1 MTDDW
6 HIFGTYS
13 VTPKRSRTSRGA
25 TVDLPAPFGPATT
38 TTWGTRTGYAAAS
51 ARGRSVVSSAA
62 LVGPGPR
69 AARGSRSLEASRAR
83 RGVGRLSRAV
93 AEPHLDDD
101 RIVARALAR
110 GLLTPEQVAQ
120 ARAGG
125 SGTGLGQLVA
135 RGALRAN
142 DVVAL
147 AREVEASRPQTLGPW
162 RIESELGRGNFGAVY
177 KATREGWPL
186 PVALKVLLSDT
197 PDAETVARF
206 KLEAEIGAKL
216 EHPGIVRT
224 LDVDVAGGRLVFA
237 LELVPGQSLAGRLK
251 TGGPLPVAEACA
263 LVARLCRA
271 TAHAHARGVLHRD
284 LKPANVLL
292 DARTGWPRITDFG
305 LARDRSLARSLT
317 RSGDMLGS
325 PVYMSPEA
333 LEGRRD
339 LDPRTD
345 VYALGVMLHE
355 CLAGHVPY
363 LAQDL
368 PSLSALVCA
377 GRLAPLRGKVPG
389 VDAGLDRLL
398 AKALARDRA
407 ERFPTAEAMAAALE
421 ARAGHPAEDEST
433 PDAVRPRRARRG
445 GSRAIVGLVGLVGL
459 AGAAGLAV
467 LLRRAPEPAP
477 PVVPAATTT
486 TTGPPVAPPPPAPP
500 DVPGAVLA
508 VEETLAAWGA
518 ANGGWV
524 RPRLTGWADALEG
537 RAAVLA
543 TARDDDAAAAPA
555 RALVRLVGELARAV
569 RVGPDGPRVEAL
581 HALDEAGALLARVEP
596 RWRDL
601 AALEVARLEFDRGRF
616 GRAREVTRATVE
628 AAAAAPERPLDR
640 PTLELLYVAALIS
653 LWDGSDERFGPAALD
668 LSRRDPDGVV
678 GRKARAAVVRM
689 RDSAKGAELARDALK
704 LDEAD
709 VDATTTLIYTT
720 ALKEPAKA
728 VALAEGVVARVPDHA
743 RAWYALAR
751 ALHNAGR
758 RDEAVVPCVRMM
770 RILGVDYPQSDMREF
785 VANVFFEKPDSLA
798 LLEELARDLPE
809 PERAWLREAATS
821 GRPR

>member
-1 MTDDW
+1 
-6 HIFGTYS
+6 
-13 VTPKRSRTSRGA
+13 
-25 TVDLPAPFGPATT
+25 
-38 TTWGTRTGYAAAS
+38 
-51 ARGRSVVSSAA
+51 
-62 LVGPGPR
+62 
-69 AARGSRSLEASRAR
+69 
-83 RGVGRLSRAV
+83 V
-93 AEPHLDDD
+93 AEPHLDDE
-101 RIVARALAR
+101 RIVSRALAR
-110 GLLTPEQVAQ
+110 GLLTPEQVAA

-135 RGALRAN
+135 KGALRAN

-162 RIESELGRGNFGAVY
+162 RIERELGRGNFGAVY
-177 KATREGWPL
+177 EATREGWPL

-237 LELVPGQSLAGRLK
+237 LELVLGQSLAGRLK
-251 TGGPLPVAEACA
+251 TGGPLPAPEACA

-305 LARDRSLARSLT
+305 LARDRSLLRSLT

-339 LDPRTD
+339 LDARAD
-345 VYALGVMLHE
+345 VYALGVILHE

-368 PSLSALVCA
+368 PSLSALVQA

-421 ARAGHPAEDEST
+421 AREARPARDEST

-445 GSRAIVGLVGLVGL
+445 SSRAIAGAVALVGL
-459 AGAAGLAV
+459 AGLGGLV
-467 LLRRAPEPAP
+467 VMLRRDAPDPKVAPA
-477 PVVPAATTT
+477 VVPAATTT
-486 TTGPPVAPPPPAPP
+486 SASPAPPPPPP
-500 DVPGAVLA
+500 DVPGAIAA
-508 VEETLAAWGA
+508 VEGTLTAWRTLDGA
-518 ANGGWV
+518 WV
-524 RPRLTGWADALEG
+524 RHRLPGWADALEG

-543 TARDDDAAAAPA
+543 TASPADEAAAAA
-555 RALVRLVGELARAV
+555 RALVGLVTELARAF
-569 RVGPDGPRVEAL
+569 RVGPDGPRAQAL
-581 HALDEAGALLARVEP
+581 SALDEAGALLPKLDP

-616 GRAREVTRATVE
+616 ARAREVTN
-628 AAAAAPERPLDR
+628 AAIDPSALDR
-640 PTLELLYVAALIS
+640 PALELQYVAALIS
-653 LWDGSDERFGPAALD
+653 LWDGSDEQFGPAALE

-678 GRKARAAVVRM
+678 GRKARASVVRM
-689 RDSAKGAELARDALK
+689 RDSVKGAELARAALE
-704 LDEAD
+704 LDDAD
-709 VDATTTLIYTT
+709 VDATTTLIY
-720 ALKEPAKA
+720 ALAPKEPAKA
-728 VALAEGVVARVPDHA
+728 VPLAESVVARVPDHA

-758 RDEAVVPCVRMM
+758 DDEAVLPCVRMV
-770 RILGVDYPQSDMREF
+770 RILGVDYPQNDIKQF
-785 VANVFFEKPDSLA
+785 VGSVFA
-798 LLEELARDLPE
+798 LMPMEALTRLDELTLGLPG
-809 PERAWLREAATS
+809 PERSWLREAAAS
-821 GRPR
+821 RRPR